1 MEFTV
6 YKKDGIDS
14 GEKLQLKQPAFD
26 IEPNDHAIYTVVR
39 AEQTNAR
46 RGTHSA
52 KTRAEARGGGRK
64 PWPQKGRGTARAGTI
79 RSPLWVGGGRAFGPQ
94 SHKHHLKVNKK
105 VKQLARKSV
114 LAYRY
119 KEDAI
124 RVIKDFNFKAAKSR
138 NIRQLLQGL
147 EAAHKQVAILV
158 GEITE
163 KLYLAVRNFSNI
175 KLYHAEEVSTYR
187 LMDCDLLI
195 FDKEGIQKLNNRL
208 QAK

>member
-14 GEKLQLKQPAFD
+14 GKKLQLEKPAFD

-119 KEDAI
+119 QDDAI
-124 RVIKDFNFKAAKSR
+124 RVIEDFNFKAAKSR
-138 NIRQLLQGL
+138 NIRQLLKGFGA
-147 EAAHKQVAILV
+147 ENKKVAILV
-158 GEITE
+158 GQIDE
-163 KLYLAVRNFSNI
+163 KLYLATRNFPNI
-175 KLYHAEEVSTYR
+175 QLYHAAEVSTYR
-187 LMDCDLLI
+187 LMDCDLLV
-195 FDKEGIQKLNNRL
+195 FDQEGIQQLNNRL
-208 QAK
+208 QAN